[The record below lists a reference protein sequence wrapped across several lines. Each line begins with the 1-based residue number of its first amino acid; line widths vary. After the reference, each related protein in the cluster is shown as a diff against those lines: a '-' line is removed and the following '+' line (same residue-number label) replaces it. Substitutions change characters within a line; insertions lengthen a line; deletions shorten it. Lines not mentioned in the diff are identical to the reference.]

1 MLEFSVFYRLAASIG
16 IGLIIGMQR
25 EHTYFD
31 QSDRHP
37 AGVRTFT
44 LVGLGGA
51 MAAFLAALMNSVAP
65 FVTGFVVV
73 GLLLVAS
80 HIAFG
85 LSHRDISG
93 ENASTGN
100 ASGGNASGGNAPTT
114 SGITTSVALVI
125 VYLLG
130 GLCWYGQ
137 LLESCI
143 IMIVMLWI
151 LTAKEQLHSFAKKLS
166 KEDVLATVKFAV
178 ISGLVLPFL
187 PNQAYG
193 PPGLEVLNPHT
204 IWLFVVFISGIGF
217 VGYVLI
223 KIVGPGK
230 GIWLTGLL
238 GGIASSTA
246 LTLNLTSRSRD
257 NESYAPDF
265 TMGIVL
271 SWSVMYVR
279 LYLICIVLS
288 GELAKPLALPL
299 LLPVVP
305 GLAYAAFLK
314 VRPIRG
320 HQEHCGDFSNPFKLG
335 PAIKFGI
342 VFTCVMFVANAARVY
357 LGSGALLACSFL
369 GGAAEMD
376 AVAFSVIDMHLKSG
390 LDIRNLVL
398 AFLFASLANT
408 LTKGGLVFFLG
419 AKSMRKAIVPAVVLI
434 CAVTGGLIAF
444 YM

>member
-1 MLEFSVFYRLAASIG
+1 MLEFSVFYRLAAAIG

-51 MAAFLAALMNSVAP
+51 MAAFLASLMNSVAP
-65 FVTGFVVV
+65 FVTGFVVI

-85 LSHRDISG
+85 LSHRDF
-93 ENASTGN
+93 
-100 ASGGNASGGNAPTT
+100 GGTAPGSAQGSAPTT

-166 KEDVLATVKFAV
+166 KEDILATVKFAV

-223 KIVGPGK
+223 KLVGPGK
-230 GIWLTGLL
+230 GIWLTGVL

-246 LTLNLTSRSRD
+246 LTLNLAGRSRE
-257 NESYAPDF
+257 NEDYAPDF
-265 TMGIVL
+265 TLGIVL

-288 GELAKPLALPL
+288 GSLAKPLALPL

-314 VRPIRG
+314 IRERNIQ
-320 HQEHCGDFSNPFKLG
+320 HEHCGDFSNPFHLG
-335 PAIKFGI
+335 PAIKFGL
-342 VFTCVMFVANAARVY
+342 VFTCVMFIANAARVY

-376 AVAFSVIDMHLKSG
+376 AVAFSVIDMHLKAG
-390 LDIRNLVL
+390 LDVRNLVL

-419 AKSMRKAIVPAVVLI
+419 AKSMRKSIVPAVVLI
-434 CAVTGGLIAF
+434 CSVTVGLIGL
-444 YM
+444 YI

>member
-1 MLEFSVFYRLAASIG
+1 MLDFNIFYRLAAAIG
-16 IGLIIGMQR
+16 LGLIIGMQR
-25 EHTYFD
+25 EHTYSD

-44 LVGLGGA
+44 LVGLAGA
-51 MAAFLAALMNSVAP
+51 MAALLSDQMGGAAP
-65 FVTGFVVV
+65 FITGFVVV
-73 GLLLVAS
+73 GMLLMAMHVSFA
-80 HIAFG
+80 IG
-85 LSHRDISG
+85 HRRPD
-93 ENASTGN
+93 APL
-100 ASGGNASGGNAPTT
+100 GGAPVGGD
-114 SGITTSVALVI
+114 GITTSVALVI

-130 GLCWYGQ
+130 GICWYGR

-143 IMIVMLWI
+143 IMVVMLWV
-151 LTAKEQLHSFAKKLS
+151 LSAKEQLHAFAQKLS

-178 ISGLVLPFL
+178 ISALILPFL

-223 KIVGPGK
+223 KVVGPGK

-238 GGIASSTA
+238 GGLASSTA
-246 LTLNLTSRSRD
+246 LTLNLAGRSRE
-257 NESYAPDF
+257 NEDYASDF
-265 TMGIVL
+265 TLGIVL
-271 SWSVMYVR
+271 SWAVMYVR
-279 LYLICIVLS
+279 LYLICIFLS
-288 GELAKPLALPL
+288 GALAKPLLLPL

-305 GLAYAAFLK
+305 ALGYALYLK
-314 VRPIRG
+314 IRESRN
-320 HQEHCGDFSNPFKLG
+320 HRQKSTDFSNPFKLL

-376 AVAFSVIDMHLKSG
+376 AVAFSVIDMNLKSG
-390 LDIRNLVL
+390 LAVRELVL
-398 AFLFASLANT
+398 ALLFASLANT
-408 LTKGGLVFFLG
+408 ITKGVLVCVLG
-419 AKSMRKAIVPAVVLI
+419 AKSMRRPIIPAVVLI

-444 YM
+444 YMTCV

>member
-1 MLEFSVFYRLAASIG
+1 MLDFNVFYRLAAAIG

-25 EHTYFD
+25 EHTYYD

-44 LVGLGGA
+44 LVGLAGA
-51 MAAFLAALMNSVAP
+51 MAALLSDQMGGVAP

-73 GLLLVAS
+73 GMLLMAM
-80 HIAFG
+80 HISFAIG
-85 LSHRDISG
+85 RKRSDTSVEG
-93 ENASTGN
+93 APV
-100 ASGGNASGGNAPTT
+100 GGD
-114 SGITTSVALVI
+114 GITTSVSVVI

-130 GLCWYGQ
+130 GVCWYGR
-137 LLESCI
+137 LLESCV
-143 IMIVMLWI
+143 IMVVLLWV
-151 LTAKEQLHSFAKKLS
+151 LSAKEQLHAFAQKLS

-178 ISGLVLPFL
+178 ISALILPFL

-223 KIVGPGK
+223 KLVGPGK

-238 GGIASSTA
+238 GGLASSTA
-246 LTLNLTSRSRD
+246 LTLNLAGRSRE
-257 NESYAPDF
+257 NEDYASDF
-265 TMGIVL
+265 TLGIVL
-271 SWSVMYVR
+271 SWAVMYVR
-279 LYLICIVLS
+279 LYLICIFLS
-288 GELAKPLALPL
+288 GALARPLMAPL

-305 GLAYAAFLK
+305 ALSYALYLK
-314 VRPIRG
+314 VKEFRDHR
-320 HQEHCGDFSNPFKLG
+320 QKSADFTNPFKLL

-376 AVAFSVIDMHLKSG
+376 AVAFSVIDMNLKAG
-390 LDIRNLVL
+390 LPVRELVL
-398 AFLFASLANT
+398 ALLFASLANT
-408 LTKGGLVFFLG
+408 LTKGILVCVLG
-419 AKSMRKAIVPAVVLI
+419 AKAMRRPIIPAVVLI
-434 CAVTGGLIAF
+434 CIVTGGLIAY
-444 YM
+444 YMM

>member
-65 FVTGFVVV
+65 FVTGFVVI

-85 LSHRDISG
+85 LSHRDF
-93 ENASTGN
+93 
-100 ASGGNASGGNAPTT
+100 GGAAPGSAQGSAPTT

-178 ISGLVLPFL
+178 ISGLILPFL

-217 VGYVLI
+217 IGYVLI
-223 KIVGPGK
+223 KLVGPGK

-246 LTLNLTSRSRD
+246 LTLNLAGRSKE
-257 NESYAPDF
+257 NEDYAPDF
-265 TMGIVL
+265 TLGIVL

-288 GELAKPLALPL
+288 GSLAKPLALPL

-314 VRPIRG
+314 IRERNVQ
-320 HQEHCGDFSNPFKLG
+320 HEHCGDFSNPFHLG

-342 VFTCVMFVANAARVY
+342 VFTCVMFVANATRVY

-408 LTKGGLVFFLG
+408 LTKGGLVFFLS

>member
-1 MLEFSVFYRLAASIG
+1 MLDFNIFYRLAAAIG
-16 IGLIIGMQR
+16 LGLIIGMQR
-25 EHTYFD
+25 EHTYSD

-44 LVGLGGA
+44 LVGLAGA
-51 MAAFLAALMNSVAP
+51 MAALLSDQMGGAAP
-65 FVTGFVVV
+65 FITGFVVV
-73 GLLLVAS
+73 GMLLMAMHVSFA
-80 HIAFG
+80 IG
-85 LSHRDISG
+85 HRRPD
-93 ENASTGN
+93 APL
-100 ASGGNASGGNAPTT
+100 GGAPVGGD
-114 SGITTSVALVI
+114 GITTSVALVI

-130 GLCWYGQ
+130 GICWYGR

-143 IMIVMLWI
+143 IMVVMLWV
-151 LTAKEQLHSFAKKLS
+151 LSAKEQLHAFAQKLS

-178 ISGLVLPFL
+178 ISALILPFL

-223 KIVGPGK
+223 KVVGPGK

-238 GGIASSTA
+238 GGLASSTA
-246 LTLNLTSRSRD
+246 LTLNLAGRSRE
-257 NESYAPDF
+257 NEDYASDF
-265 TMGIVL
+265 TLGIVL
-271 SWSVMYVR
+271 SWAVMYVR
-279 LYLICIVLS
+279 LYLICIFLS
-288 GELAKPLALPL
+288 GALAKPLLLPL

-305 GLAYAAFLK
+305 ALGYALYLK
-314 VRPIRG
+314 IRESRN
-320 HQEHCGDFSNPFKLG
+320 HRQKSTDFSNPFKLL

-376 AVAFSVIDMHLKSG
+376 AVAFSVIDMNLKSG
-390 LDIRNLVL
+390 LGVRELVL
-398 AFLFASLANT
+398 ALLFASLANT
-408 LTKGGLVFFLG
+408 LTKGALVFALG
-419 AKSMRKAIVPAVVLI
+419 AKSMRKPILPAVVLI
-434 CAVTGGLIAF
+434 CLVTAVLIGY
-444 YM
+444 YMV